1 MIIPVRCF
9 TCGKVISN
17 KWLKYNELCE
27 KYRSDTKQDEIEL
40 LDIDELKSK
49 STKETAEYKALKDLG
64 IKRMCCRRHFL
75 CNVDLIDDI

>member
-9 TCGKVISN
+9 TCGMVISN
-17 KWLKYNELCE
+17 KWIKYNELCE
-27 KYRSDTKQDEIEL
+27 KYRNDTKQEEMEL

-49 STKETAEYKALKDLG
+49 THRQTAEAKSLKEIG